1 MIVSGG
7 NRYSIDDN
15 INYILI
21 KKTLKGADFV
31 KSFTTDERIFVVFNE
46 DKVLDVDSNPS
57 LLQAPQVI
65 IIVSINLEC
74 NCKLNKLN

>member
-1 MIVSGG
+1 M
-7 NRYSIDDN
+7 
-15 INYILI
+15 
-21 KKTLKGADFV
+21 

-65 IIVSINLEC
+65 IILSFNLEY
-74 NCKLNKLN
+74 NCLLNKLN

>member
-1 MIVSGG
+1 M
-7 NRYSIDDN
+7 
-15 INYILI
+15 
-21 KKTLKGADFV
+21 

-65 IIVSINLEC
+65 IIIILSFNLEY
-74 NCKLNKLN
+74 NCLLNKLN